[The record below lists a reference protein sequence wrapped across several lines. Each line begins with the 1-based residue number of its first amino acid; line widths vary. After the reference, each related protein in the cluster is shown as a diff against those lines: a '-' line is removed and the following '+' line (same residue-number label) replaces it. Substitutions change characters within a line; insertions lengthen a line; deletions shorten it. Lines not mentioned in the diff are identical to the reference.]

1 MNSCHYNRSFHR
13 IPKWQT
19 MRILSGILEGES
31 FILVATEET
40 PLKGRTRLNM
50 RRHEVEGGSLVSSR
64 LVQWTSNS
72 SGGSREDG
80 KSGKSALVQM
90 KRENQN
96 PRCNPS
102 FQPAIFFFLSSL
114 VRLLSALCDLSL
126 SLFPPSLSPFI
137 LSFSPSFLRH
147 RTLYT
152 IDFCAPSVSE
162 SFVVPLREILRVKNL
177 HSTRQCIEK
186 KWERERERER
196 VTWWFLLVLG
206 SPLYCECNE
215 NK

>member
-1 MNSCHYNRSFHR
+1 
-13 IPKWQT
+13 

-31 FILVATEET
+31 FILLATEET

-102 FQPAIFFFLSSL
+102 FQPAIFFFFSP
-114 VRLLSALCDLSL
+114 LLSCSLALRTLRSL
-126 SLFPPSLSPFI
+126 SPPLLPPFI
-137 LSFSPSFLRH
+137 LSFSLHLFYVIEPSIP
-147 RTLYT
+147 YT

-162 SFVVPLREILRVKNL
+162 SLVVPLREILRVKNL
-177 HSTRQCIEK
+177 HSTRQCDALK
-186 KWERERERER
+186 KNERERGKEEKGNAMIPRSR
-196 VTWWFLLVLG
+196 LYSLLQR
-206 SPLYCECNE
+206 
-215 NK
+215 K

>member
-1 MNSCHYNRSFHR
+1 
-13 IPKWQT
+13 

-31 FILVATEET
+31 FILMATEET

-126 SLFPPSLSPFI
+126 SLFPPLPFPIHSLF
-137 LSFSPSFLRH
+137 FSIF
-147 RTLYT
+147 
-152 IDFCAPSVSE
+152 
-162 SFVVPLREILRVKNL
+162 
-177 HSTRQCIEK
+177 ST
-186 KWERERERER
+186 
-196 VTWWFLLVLG
+196 
-206 SPLYCECNE
+206 SSNPLYDRLLCPVCLRKLRGTLARNF
-215 NK
+215 KG

>member
-1 MNSCHYNRSFHR
+1 
-13 IPKWQT
+13 

-31 FILVATEET
+31 FILMATEET

-102 FQPAIFFFLSSL
+102 FQPAIFFFSSP
-114 VRLLSALCDLSL
+114 LLFACSPHFAISL
-126 SLFPPSLSPFI
+126 SLFFPPPFPHSFSLFLHLFYVIEPSIRSTSVSRLSPKA
-137 LSFSPSFLRH
+137 SWYP
-147 RTLYT
+147 
-152 IDFCAPSVSE
+152 CAK
-162 SFVVPLREILRVKNL
+162 F
-177 HSTRQCIEK
+177 
-186 KWERERERER
+186 
-196 VTWWFLLVLG
+196 
-206 SPLYCECNE
+206 
-215 NK
+215 

>member
-1 MNSCHYNRSFHR
+1 
-13 IPKWQT
+13 

-31 FILVATEET
+31 FILLATEET

-102 FQPAIFFFLSSL
+102 FQPAIFFSSP
-114 VRLLSALCDLSL
+114 LLFACSPHFAISL
-126 SLFPPSLSPFI
+126 SLPLPFPIHSLF
-137 LSFSPSFLRH
+137 LSIFSTS
-147 RTLYT
+147 
-152 IDFCAPSVSE
+152 S
-162 SFVVPLREILRVKNL
+162 N
-177 HSTRQCIEK
+177 
-186 KWERERERER
+186 
-196 VTWWFLLVLG
+196 
-206 SPLYCECNE
+206 PLYPLYDRLLCPVCLRKPRGTLARNF
-215 NK
+215 KG

>member
-1 MNSCHYNRSFHR
+1 
-13 IPKWQT
+13 

-31 FILVATEET
+31 FILMATEET

-102 FQPAIFFFLSSL
+102 FQPAIFFFSSP
-114 VRLLSALCDLSL
+114 LLFACSPHFAISLSL
-126 SLFPPSLSPFI
+126 SLSPSPFPHSFSLSLHLFYVIEPSI
-137 LSFSPSFLRH
+137 RSTSVPRLSPKASWYP
-147 RTLYT
+147 
-152 IDFCAPSVSE
+152 CAK
-162 SFVVPLREILRVKNL
+162 F
-177 HSTRQCIEK
+177 
-186 KWERERERER
+186 
-196 VTWWFLLVLG
+196 
-206 SPLYCECNE
+206 
-215 NK
+215 

>member
-31 FILVATEET
+31 FILMATEET

-102 FQPAIFFFLSSL
+102 FQPAIFFFSSP
-114 VRLLSALCDLSL
+114 LLFACSPHFAISLSL
-126 SLFPPSLSPFI
+126 SLSPSPFPHSFSLSLHLFYVIEPSI
-137 LSFSPSFLRH
+137 RSTSVPRLSPKASWYP
-147 RTLYT
+147 
-152 IDFCAPSVSE
+152 CAK
-162 SFVVPLREILRVKNL
+162 F
-177 HSTRQCIEK
+177 
-186 KWERERERER
+186 
-196 VTWWFLLVLG
+196 
-206 SPLYCECNE
+206 
-215 NK
+215 

>member
-1 MNSCHYNRSFHR
+1 MYFKHLKKKKKIAFQRGMNSCHYNRSFHR
-13 IPKWQT
+13 IPKWQA

-31 FILVATEET
+31 FIFLATEET

-102 FQPAIFFFLSSL
+102 FQPAIFFFFFP
-114 VRLLSALCDLSL
+114 LLSCSLALRTLRSLSPPFPHSFSLSL
-126 SLFPPSLSPFI
+126 SIFSTSSNPLYPIRSTSVPRLSPKA
-137 LSFSPSFLRH
+137 SWYP
-147 RTLYT
+147 
-152 IDFCAPSVSE
+152 CAK
-162 SFVVPLREILRVKNL
+162 F
-177 HSTRQCIEK
+177 
-186 KWERERERER
+186 
-196 VTWWFLLVLG
+196 
-206 SPLYCECNE
+206 
-215 NK
+215 

>member
-1 MNSCHYNRSFHR
+1 
-13 IPKWQT
+13 

-102 FQPAIFFFLSSL
+102 FQPAIFFFS
-114 VRLLSALCDLSL
+114 LLSCSLALRTLRSL
-126 SLFPPSLSPFI
+126 S
-137 LSFSPSFLRH
+137 LSFSPLPFPIHSLFLS
-147 RTLYT
+147 
-152 IDFCAPSVSE
+152 IF
-162 SFVVPLREILRVKNL
+162 
-177 HSTRQCIEK
+177 ST
-186 KWERERERER
+186 
-196 VTWWFLLVLG
+196 
-206 SPLYCECNE
+206 SSNPLYDRLLCPVCLRKPRGTLARNF
-215 NK
+215 KG

>member
-1 MNSCHYNRSFHR
+1 MYFKHLKKKKKIAFQRGMNSCHYNRSFHR
-13 IPKWQT
+13 IPKWQA

-31 FILVATEET
+31 FIFLATEET

-102 FQPAIFFFLSSL
+102 FQPAIFFFFSLSSL

-126 SLFPPSLSPFI
+126 PPSPIHSLFLS
-137 LSFSPSFLRH
+137 SSFLRH

-152 IDFCAPSVSE
+152 LYDRLLCPVC
-162 SFVVPLREILRVKNL
+162 LRKPRGTLARNFK
-177 HSTRQCIEK
+177 
-186 KWERERERER
+186 
-196 VTWWFLLVLG
+196 G
-206 SPLYCECNE
+206 
-215 NK
+215 

>member
-1 MNSCHYNRSFHR
+1 
-13 IPKWQT
+13 

-102 FQPAIFFFLSSL
+102 FQPAIFFFFLSSL

-126 SLFPPSLSPFI
+126 SFLPSLSPFI

-147 RTLYT
+147 RTSIRSTSVPRLSPKASWYP
-152 IDFCAPSVSE
+152 CAK
-162 SFVVPLREILRVKNL
+162 F
-177 HSTRQCIEK
+177 
-186 KWERERERER
+186 
-196 VTWWFLLVLG
+196 
-206 SPLYCECNE
+206 
-215 NK
+215 

>member
-13 IPKWQT
+13 IPKWQA

-31 FILVATEET
+31 FILLATEET

-102 FQPAIFFFLSSL
+102 FQPAIFFSSP
-114 VRLLSALCDLSL
+114 LLFACSPHFAISL
-126 SLFPPSLSPFI
+126 SLLLPFPIHSLF
-137 LSFSPSFLRH
+137 LSIFSTSSNPLYPLYDRLLCPVCLRKP
-147 RTLYT
+147 RGTLARNFKGWKLAL
-152 IDFCAPSVSE
+152 D
-162 SFVVPLREILRVKNL
+162 
-177 HSTRQCIEK
+177 STMRCIEK
-186 KWERERERER
+186 KWERERKRER
-196 VTWWFLLVLG
+196 VTWWFLVLG
-206 SPLYCECNE
+206 SPLLRMQR
-215 NK
+215 K

>member
-1 MNSCHYNRSFHR
+1 
-13 IPKWQT
+13 

-31 FILVATEET
+31 FILLATEET

-102 FQPAIFFFLSSL
+102 FQPAIFFSSP
-114 VRLLSALCDLSL
+114 LLFACSPHFAISLSL
-126 SLFPPSLSPFI
+126 SPFLSPFI

-152 IDFCAPSVSE
+152 LYTIDFAPSVSE
-162 SFVVPLREILRVKNL
+162 SLVVPLREILRVENL
-177 HSTRQCIEK
+177 HSTRQCDALK
-186 KWERERERER
+186 KNERERER
-196 VTWWFLLVLG
+196 G
-206 SPLYCECNE
+206 
-215 NK
+215 KG

>member
-1 MNSCHYNRSFHR
+1 
-13 IPKWQT
+13 

-102 FQPAIFFFLSSL
+102 FQPAIFFFP
-114 VRLLSALCDLSL
+114 LLSCSLALRTLRSLSL
-126 SLFPPSLSPFI
+126 SLFSPSLSLFI

-162 SFVVPLREILRVKNL
+162 SLVVPLREILRVKNL

-186 KWERERERER
+186 K
-196 VTWWFLLVLG
+196 
-206 SPLYCECNE
+206 
-215 NK
+215 

>member
-1 MNSCHYNRSFHR
+1 
-13 IPKWQT
+13 

-31 FILVATEET
+31 FIFLATEET

-102 FQPAIFFFLSSL
+102 FQPAIFFFFPSP
-114 VRLLSALCDLSL
+114 LLFACSPHFAISL
-126 SLFPPSLSPFI
+126 SPLPPFI
-137 LSFSPSFLRH
+137 LSFSLHLFYVIEPSIP
-147 RTLYT
+147 YT

-162 SFVVPLREILRVKNL
+162 SLVVPLREILRVKNL
-177 HSTRQCIEK
+177 HSTRQCDALK
-186 KWERERERER
+186 KMRERERGKKEKGNAMIPR
-196 VTWWFLLVLG
+196 SRLYSLLQR
-206 SPLYCECNE
+206 
-215 NK
+215 K

>member
-1 MNSCHYNRSFHR
+1 
-13 IPKWQT
+13 

-31 FILVATEET
+31 FILLATEET

-114 VRLLSALCDLSL
+114 VRLLRTLRSLSL
-126 SLFPPSLSPFI
+126 SPPSFPHSFSLSLHLFYVIEPSIPSIRSTSVPRLSPKG
-137 LSFSPSFLRH
+137 SWYP
-147 RTLYT
+147 
-152 IDFCAPSVSE
+152 CAK
-162 SFVVPLREILRVKNL
+162 F
-177 HSTRQCIEK
+177 
-186 KWERERERER
+186 
-196 VTWWFLLVLG
+196 
-206 SPLYCECNE
+206 
-215 NK
+215 